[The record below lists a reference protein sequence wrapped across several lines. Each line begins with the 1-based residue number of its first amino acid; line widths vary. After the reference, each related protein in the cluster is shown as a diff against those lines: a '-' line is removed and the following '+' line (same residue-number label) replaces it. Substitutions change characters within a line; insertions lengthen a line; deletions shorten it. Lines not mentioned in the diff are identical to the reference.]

1 MKRYIKPECE
11 IIEISVEGHLLGLSN
26 GENALNDEVADQDE
40 FGAVQWFAPRRER
53 SGSLWD
59 DDEE

>member
-1 MKRYIKPECE
+1 MKRYIKPECD
-11 IIEISVEGHLLGLSN
+11 IIEISVEGFLASSPGTDVEDVTLDGDN
-26 GENALNDEVADQDE
+26 NNIW
-40 FGAVQWFAPRRER
+40 GAAWGAPRRER